1 LENFYG
7 FLNNGFHL
15 FLFNFFII
23 FFLIML
29 KVSDILVPIRF
40 SVLMIEF
47 VLSVSAYKIVDMTVK
62 IKNI

>member
-1 LENFYG
+1 
-7 FLNNGFHL
+7 
-15 FLFNFFII
+15 
-23 FFLIML
+23 ML